1 MPFQEFH
8 LQETGT
14 AKIERTKEG
23 DLWKT
28 VISTVSTNNPAVKLI
43 HIFEATLKSDHK
55 TMLQG
60 TYKCEDGHD
69 YTLNVNR
76 VPGESIKARER
87 EMKTKYML
95 SFKFSRL
102 FRRLAKQPFR
112 KYSPDE
118 RFYFK
123 TKRIEYLLISRGEY
137 QG

>member
-1 MPFQEFH
+1 V
-8 LQETGT
+8 
-14 AKIERTKEG
+14 RTKEG

-43 HIFEATLKSDHK
+43 HIFEATLKSDRK

-87 EMKTKYML
+87 DEKKI
-95 SFKFSRL
+95 FFIL
-102 FRRLAKQPFR
+102 FTIFE
-112 KYSPDE
+112 D
-118 RFYFK
+118 
-123 TKRIEYLLISRGEY
+123 I
-137 QG
+137 

>member
-14 AKIERTKEG
+14 AKIVRTKEG

-43 HIFEATLKSDHK
+43 HIFEATLKSDRK

-87 EMKTKYML
+87 E
-95 SFKFSRL
+95 R
-102 FRRLAKQPFR
+102 
-112 KYSPDE
+112 
-118 RFYFK
+118 
-123 TKRIEYLLISRGEY
+123 
-137 QG
+137 